1 MTKTGAPDRRRFL
14 QATLALGAATAASEA
29 LFGFPQIPAGT
40 PTPGR
45 ESGSDFPSH
54 VHGPRSGPLE
64 VRDDVS
70 PAEDLMRE
78 HGVLKRVLLVYDEAV
93 RRLDAGTDLP
103 PETIADSAGIIRT
116 FIEDYH
122 EKLEE
127 NFLFPRFRK
136 AHQLVE
142 LVDVLTAQHQAG
154 RRVTDTTIRLANA
167 KSIRDAGEKKQ
178 LADSLRSFVRMYAP
192 TRRART
198 RSCFRRSGRSCR
210 RTSTTRSATSSK
222 TRSTAASARTASRGT
237 WTRSPESKR
246 SSGSTNWLS
255 SRRRRSG
262 QRASFGSTRHRAFVP
277 IRATTSQRPGTRAL
291 ASGPS

>member
-1 MTKTGAPDRRRFL
+1 
-14 QATLALGAATAASEA
+14 
-29 LFGFPQIPAGT
+29 
-40 PTPGR
+40 
-45 ESGSDFPSH
+45 
-54 VHGPRSGPLE
+54 
-64 VRDDVS
+64 
-70 PAEDLMRE
+70 MRE

-192 TRRART
+192 HEAREDTVLFPALRKIVSAHEYDALGDQFEDEEHRR
-198 RSCFRRSGRSCR
+198 
-210 RTSTTRSATSSK
+210 
-222 TRSTAASARTASRGT
+222 
-237 WTRSPESKR
+237 
-246 SSGSTNWLS
+246 
-255 SRRRRSG
+255 
-262 QRASFGSTRHRAFVP
+262 FGEDGFERYVDKIAG
-277 IRATTSQRPGTRAL
+277 IEKKLGIYEL
-291 ASGPS
+291 AQFTPKA